1 MPKVDA
7 AMAWG
12 VIGSGIVILMIALAM
27 LGKINSND
35 RLIWF
40 GLLMAASFAAS
51 VVIWA
56 VVKTVKGS

>member
-1 MPKVDA
+1 
-7 AMAWG
+7 MAWG